1 MQTWFTASPFR
12 VVNLYIGGIS
22 RACRNL
28 PLTASYIHSMYRQGW
43 LFIPTWV
50 GPQAPCTNFRNRF
63 SYNVNEAYQQG
74 VDNAN
79 QAVAKLKELYLT
91 NSDGTGSIVYY
102 DLEYFPYSSQCSA
115 AARSFVNGWT
125 ARLQQLGTRSGLYAT
140 SSNLTQ
146 NTFGISQILLMRF
159 GSRSGTERQAFARM
173 KRFGTEDIFQ

>member
-1 MQTWFTASPFR
+1 
-12 VVNLYIGGIS
+12 
-22 RACRNL
+22 
-28 PLTASYIHSMYRQGW
+28 MYRQGW

-125 ARLQQLGTRSGLYAT
+125 ARLQQLGTRSGALRDFQQPNAKYFLEYRK
-140 SSNLTQ
+140 SSSCGLDRRMVQ
-146 NTFGISQILLMRF
+146 N
-159 GSRSGTERQAFARM
+159 ARLSP
-173 KRFGTEDIFQ
+173 E